1 MEQTLQNTIFQ
12 ELVQLNICIACYLT
26 ISLLGLYPSD
36 MYTYVPQKTYTK
48 MFLIVLFI

>member
-1 MEQTLQNTIFQ
+1 MEWTLQNTISQ
-12 ELVQLNICIACYLT
+12 ELVKLNVCVASYLT

-36 MYTYVPQKTYTK
+36 MNTYVPQKTYTK